1 MFGDLEWL
9 IWFLIVGIF
18 ITIIYMITMHFVL
31 KRGRERNSEL
41 EIAFFEERLISEEE
55 NRLISEER
63 REKSV

>member
-1 MFGDLEWL
+1 
-9 IWFLIVGIF
+9 
-18 ITIIYMITMHFVL
+18 MHFVL